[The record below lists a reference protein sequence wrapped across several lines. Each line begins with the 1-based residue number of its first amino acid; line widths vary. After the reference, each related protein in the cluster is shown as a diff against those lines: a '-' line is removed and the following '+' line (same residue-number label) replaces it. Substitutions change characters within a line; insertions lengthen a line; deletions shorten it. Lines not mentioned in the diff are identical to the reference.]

1 MSRYFDEA
9 AQGSVD
15 AKLAANWILGEISAA
30 LKRDEI
36 DFAEVPISPGE
47 LGKLIQRIEDET
59 ISGKIAK
66 SIFESLWKKEGSVD
80 GIIESRGLQQLSNAT
95 ELEKVV
101 SQIIDDFPDQV
112 RQFRD
117 GKEKILGFFVGHVM
131 KATAGRAN
139 PKQVN
144 EILQRELRV

>member
-1 MSRYFDEA
+1 M
-9 AQGSVD
+9 
-15 AKLAANWILGEISAA
+15 
-30 LKRDEI
+30 
-36 DFAEVPISPGE
+36 
-47 LGKLIQRIEDET
+47 
-59 ISGKIAK
+59 
-66 SIFESLWKKEGSVD
+66 D

-117 GKEKILGFFVGHVM
+117 GKEKLLGFFVGHVM
-131 KATAGRAN
+131 QATAGRAN